1 MSAKIVERTEGF
13 VREYMSKYDC
23 SHDWQ
28 HVNRV
33 VRLALALAKSE
44 AQHRPLDML
53 VVHLAALLHDVD
65 DAKYRQKGEPAFSSK
80 KFLQDAGL
88 DCERA
93 ELVCRVVDAVSF
105 RKELL
110 ADEQDKNG
118 TSDPDERQ
126 WRQGCPELACV
137 QDADRLDAIGAFGV
151 LRCAA
156 FSGARNRTLHDPC
169 DSVIQDIT
177 YEQYVAQSGGTS
189 GTAVAHFHEKLL
201 KLASMMKTERGRQE
215 AQRRHDY
222 LIGFLK
228 QIDEEFNFA
237 GPQKHRPG
245 EPIVLGEPGE
255 PNKPRKQGDPPRL
268 RLDPILL
275 VGNYSASMVKYQEPI
290 RGKSWRALYKRYG
303 FKVFLINEFRTSSY
317 DGTTKRRRFNRNRVA
332 VINFRR
338 IVVSLRE
345 TGDIPRIFKPST
357 HLPDTRKKS
366 NADKSELGEP
376 GATTTTKGTVSNK
389 PRSTAKRSRKQ
400 PVTAPSKTLDFY
412 LKGEPAT
419 NKQQQQSSPL
429 PLPQPKRL
437 HKGTA

>member
-1 MSAKIVERTEGF
+1 MSDKIVQSTEGF

-28 HVNRV
+28 HVQRV
-33 VRLALALAKSE
+33 VRQALALAKSE

-53 VVHLAALLHDVD
+53 VVHIAALLHDVD

-88 DCERA
+88 DCECA

-110 ADEQDKNG
+110 ANEQDKNG

-222 LIGFLK
+222 LIGFLQ
-228 QIDEEFNFA
+228 QIDDEFNF
-237 GPQKHRPG
+237 
-245 EPIVLGEPGE
+245 
-255 PNKPRKQGDPPRL
+255 
-268 RLDPILL
+268 
-275 VGNYSASMVKYQEPI
+275 
-290 RGKSWRALYKRYG
+290 
-303 FKVFLINEFRTSSY
+303 
-317 DGTTKRRRFNRNRVA
+317 
-332 VINFRR
+332 
-338 IVVSLRE
+338 
-345 TGDIPRIFKPST
+345 TG
-357 HLPDTRKKS
+357 
-366 NADKSELGEP
+366 
-376 GATTTTKGTVSNK
+376 
-389 PRSTAKRSRKQ
+389 
-400 PVTAPSKTLDFY
+400 
-412 LKGEPAT
+412 
-419 NKQQQQSSPL
+419 
-429 PLPQPKRL
+429 
-437 HKGTA
+437 